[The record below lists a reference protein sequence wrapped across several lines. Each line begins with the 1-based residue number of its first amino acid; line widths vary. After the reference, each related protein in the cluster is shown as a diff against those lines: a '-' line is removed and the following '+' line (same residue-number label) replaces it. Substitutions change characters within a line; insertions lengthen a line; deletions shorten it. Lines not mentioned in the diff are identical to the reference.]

1 MSTAHRTS
9 SRSEARLRRPS
20 TPRAIWSIAIREL
33 TDHIMSAR
41 FLVIALL
48 VVGLTPLAIYV
59 GASDY
64 RARLQTYS
72 QLEAERQEIAA
83 GPAGQRVT
91 GRDGEVLRAVRPPE
105 VMSMLVQGLDAAL
118 PTYWEFSATGIVD
131 GPPATL
137 PQRLAD
143 VFGQLDFEFLSRVVL
158 GLLAILLAFDAVAG
172 EKEQGTLR
180 AVLSQPVSRPS
191 FIAGKLL
198 GGTITLLAPLTLVLL
213 ITLVTSQLFGVNL
226 LAEGAAGKV
235 ALLGFAAALYLV
247 CLYSLGLLVS
257 TLMTSQKTSLV
268 ILLVVWVVAVL
279 AVPPI
284 STLVAQAVAP
294 VPPSY
299 VIERQKRALDEE
311 IRTDAEIRMGAVYRE
326 MTGHPEGQVGGRAY
340 SDNRDAI
347 AHAAGPILVD
357 YLNERRRLVGE
368 IEQEMERRAE
378 WQGWVAR
385 TIMAVS
391 PAAAFASAATNAGGT
406 GDADR
411 LAWLAAVRQHQTRL
425 NEALF
430 EDPPYFTYRNGPARM
445 DGQLRDPL
453 PSIHELPAFAP
464 PRRDATAA
472 LSRALP
478 GLGLLIFFTS
488 FFIAASFIAFAR
500 YDVR

>member
-1 MSTAHRTS
+1 MSTAR
-9 SRSEARLRRPS
+9 RPAPSEIRLRRPNA
-20 TPRAIWSIAIREL
+20 PRAIWSIAVREL
-33 TDHIMSAR
+33 TDHITSAR

-48 VVGLTPLAIYV
+48 VVGLTPLAVYV

-72 QLEAERQEIAA
+72 QLEAERQEVAA
-83 GPAGQRVT
+83 GFAGERVT
-91 GRDGEVLRAVRPPE
+91 GRDGTVLRVVRPPE
-105 VMSMLVQGLDAAL
+105 VMSVLVQGLDAAL
-118 PTYWEFSATGIVD
+118 PMYWEFSSSGIVD

-172 EKEQGTLR
+172 EKERGTLR

-198 GGTITLLAPLTLVLL
+198 GGTITLLVPLTLILL
-213 ITLVTSQLFGVNL
+213 ITVVTSQLFGVNL
-226 LAEGAAGKV
+226 LAEGVTAKV
-235 ALLGFAAALYLV
+235 ALLGLAAGLYLI
-247 CLYSLGLLVS
+247 CLYSIGLLVS
-257 TLMTSQKTSLV
+257 SLMTSQKTSLV

-299 VIERQKRALDEE
+299 VVERQKRALDEE
-311 IRTDAEIRMGAVYRE
+311 IRNDAEIRMGGVYRE
-326 MTGHPEGQVGGRAY
+326 VTGHPEGRVGGREFT
-340 SDNRDAI
+340 DNQDAI
-347 AHAAGPILVD
+347 ARAVGPILID

-368 IEQEMERRAE
+368 IEEEMERRAE
-378 WQGWVAR
+378 WQGVVAR

-391 PAAAFASAATNAGGT
+391 PAAAFANAATNAGGT

-430 EDPPYFTYRNGPARM
+430 EDPPYFRFQNGPATI
-445 DGQLRDPL
+445 DGQLRNPP
-453 PSIHELPAFAP
+453 PSIHDLPAFAP
-464 PRRDATAA
+464 PRRDASAA
-472 LSRALP
+472 LGRALP

-488 FFIAASFIAFAR
+488 FFVAASFIAFAR